1 MISNELDFIIF
12 KHTRGVKTLVK
23 SMRMAQNGCIYLK
36 NCLKHIANSI
46 LFRLAMLAQHLP
58 DFCQYMSHFL
68 LVIANYLFEFFI
80 TLFKDCKY
88 DNLLTVMV
96 TKKLFTKKFSI
107 MAFPLIIGD
116 DLWRILQHC
125 SVCFDWLSM
134 RLKNILSFLT
144 FC

>member
-1 MISNELDFIIF
+1 MNPSNNTFSPFMSNIQMESFDCHECHKRCVYI
-12 KHTRGVKTLVK
+12 TSTL
-23 SMRMAQNGCIYLK
+23 I
-36 NCLKHIANSI
+36 CL
-46 LFRLAMLAQHLP
+46 LFRRAMLAQHLP

-96 TKKLFTKKFSI
+96 IKKLFTKKFSI

-134 RLKNILSFLT
+134 RLKNILSF
-144 FC
+144 